1 MAIKKLKLIPK
12 PLELPEWLNQLDS
25 PVLVYQQSTNEILSN
40 SSFDGAFG
48 KVDLQSLLKKSSLHL
63 FNLKP
68 ITIDTLTQ
76 PARYEEYTIENG
88 SGKRFI
94 VNLKVS
100 AIVGER
106 EQRFVAFIDDVTDKA
121 ANQIAS
127 IRNHLQAVEAKNE
140 EVRIL
145 QQEKLEQIGRYAGG
159 IMHNLSQPLQCIQG
173 NTEELIATESLSEKG
188 ADHLDEIRK
197 ATHYLTE
204 IVRSFKSYVRI
215 GDEDAAPISVQ
226 ECIRQ
231 AVFFTR
237 NTLLHENIDLHYDD
251 QALPLPMIHGKQAQ
265 LVQVFINLIGNA
277 RDAIE
282 EAHRSRG
289 KIEIRL
295 EQTRNLLVATIQDN
309 GIGMDEVTRRKIFE
323 PFFTTK
329 PQGKGTG
336 LGLSTSY
343 AYLREIQA
351 KIEVKSE
358 PGTGSEFKLSFPIET
373 VKGESHGK

>member
-1 MAIKKLKLIPK
+1 MAVKKLKLIQK
-12 PLELPEWLNQLDS
+12 PLEMPEWLNHLDS
-25 PVLVYQQSTNEILSN
+25 PVLVYQQSTNEIQSN
-40 SSFDGAFG
+40 ARFDQTFG
-48 KVDLQSLLKKSSLHL
+48 KVDLQSFLKKSSLHL

-68 ITIDTLTQ
+68 ITLETLTQ

-88 SGKRFI
+88 SGARFI

-106 EQRFVAFIDDVTDKA
+106 EERYIAFLDDVTDKA
-121 ANQIAS
+121 ANQIAT

-140 EVRIL
+140 QVRIL

-173 NTEELIATESLSEKG
+173 NTEELFATEPLSAKG
-188 ADHLDEIRK
+188 ADHLEEIRK
-197 ATHYLTE
+197 ATTYLSE

-237 NTLLHENIDLHYDD
+237 NTLLHENIDLDFNDH
-251 QALPLPMIHGKQAQ
+251 ALPLPMIHGKQAQ

-282 EAHRSRG
+282 EAQRSRG
-289 KIEIRL
+289 KIEISLQQQGNTLIASIR
-295 EQTRNLLVATIQDN
+295 DN

-351 KIEVKSE
+351 NIEVKSE
-358 PGTGSEFKLSFPIET
+358 PGTGSEFKLSFPIEI

>member
-1 MAIKKLKLIPK
+1 MAVKKLKLIPK
-12 PLELPEWLNQLDS
+12 PLEMPEWLNLLDS
-25 PVLVYQQSTNEILSN
+25 PVVVYQQSTNEIQSN
-40 SSFDGAFG
+40 ASFDRIFG
-48 KVDLQSLLKKSSLHL
+48 TVDLQSFLKKSSLHL
-63 FNLKP
+63 FNQKP
-68 ITIDTLTQ
+68 ITLEILTQ

-88 SGKRFI
+88 SGTRFI

-106 EQRFVAFIDDVTDKA
+106 EERFIAFLDDVTDKS
-121 ANQIAS
+121 ANQIAT

-140 EVRIL
+140 QVRVL

-159 IMHNLSQPLQCIQG
+159 IMHNLSQPLQCIRG
-173 NTEELIATESLSEKG
+173 NTEELIATESLGAKG
-188 ADHLDEIRK
+188 ADHLEEIRK
-197 ATHYLTE
+197 ATNYLAD

-237 NTLLHENIDLHYDD
+237 NTLLHENIDLDFEDHD
-251 QALPLPMIHGKQAQ
+251 LPLPMVHGKQAQ

-282 EAHRSRG
+282 EAKRTRG
-289 KIEIRL
+289 KIGIRL
-295 EQTRNLLVATIQDN
+295 EHQRNTLIATIRDN

-351 KIEVKSE
+351 NIEVKSE

-373 VKGESHGK
+373 IKGESHGK